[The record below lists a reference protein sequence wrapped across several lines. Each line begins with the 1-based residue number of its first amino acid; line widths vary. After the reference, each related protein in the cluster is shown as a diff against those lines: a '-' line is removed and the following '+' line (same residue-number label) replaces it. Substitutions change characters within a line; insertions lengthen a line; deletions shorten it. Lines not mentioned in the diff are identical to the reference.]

1 MAVSFLSPEQCKTWE
16 KSGKQEFLKFIN
28 GVGDRS
34 VLSSL
39 GNRDFRQ
46 AIYDLCQHVIKGNL
60 RVEQAIHVFHDL
72 KDKYP
77 DLISFVVDILSLID
91 VELSAVEEIKG
102 AREKLCTLIQTLG
115 NTFDC
120 DALLKSRLDHE
131 TLESAGLV
139 PSKTV
144 FSQKHVKIKT
154 RLYYKQQK
162 FNLLREESEGYSKLV
177 AELNQ
182 EITYKITPAVM
193 LQNIKS
199 LIGCFNLDPNRVIDV
214 LLESFENRPEV
225 EDFYI
230 PLIQSYVQ
238 DNETLCHCLGLKF
251 QFFKDD
257 ETPSSLFKL
266 AAILLKN
273 DLVHLETLYPHLHPV
288 DSVILEYSKKEM
300 ADAKAYARKL
310 MVINL
315 ADKSDEKKKE
325 EEEVKID
332 VRVNNQKL
340 GLVEAL
346 LCIGAWEK
354 SKCILDWLPE
364 FFATTHKPVA
374 SALCA
379 LIHTV
384 MDPVYR
390 TSSGMTSKLVS
401 KWPPI
406 EELGGSVPRATSFQE
421 VNTLVFPMVA
431 YLGPYISCDPILLMK
446 LIRLSKQYMI
456 KRAQGSLSPEDAP
469 TYYGLLNVIDEALLP
484 SVSFLSCNCCI
495 SQEIWTLLK
504 LFPYELRYRMY
515 GNWKNELYISH
526 PALIRVK
533 ADCLEKSKYIMK
545 RLAKENVKISGRQ
558 LGKLS
563 HSNPGVLFEYILRQV
578 EKYDNLIGP
587 VVDALKYLTDLSY
600 DILIFCIIESVA
612 VPEKE
617 KTKLGE
623 TTLASWL
630 QSLATFAGC
639 ICKKYTVEQTGL
651 VQYVTNQLKAGRSTD
666 LLLMQEIV
674 QKMAGIEVSEEI
686 TADQLDAMSG
696 GELLRQEGGYFTQVR
711 NMKKSSSRLKDTMLE
726 HDLALSLCLLIS
738 QQRDSVIFKEATR
751 HLKHY
756 GKLYDQC
763 QDTLVQFGSFLSMQ
777 LSTEEFVKRL
787 PPIHKMVT
795 EFHVPPDAAFF
806 LSRPLYSYDINAKYD
821 ELRKAERAEKD
832 KKDKLSTSAKT
843 QKYIEAAE
851 FVMAPVIENVR
862 PLQPSKIWEEL
873 SPTFYATFWAL
884 SMYDIHVPSS
894 AYEKQISLLQ
904 GQANSADDNKDL
916 GPSKRKKE
924 RERCNAMID
933 KLKDEEKRQTE
944 HVQRITARLKAQR
957 DQWFVSRATKN
968 ETITQFLQ
976 LCIFPRCCF
985 TASDAVYCAEFIH
998 ILHNLKTPN
1007 FSTLIC
1013 YDRIFCDITY
1023 TVSSCT
1029 ENEAQRYGRFLCAA
1043 LDTVMRWHSSKEF
1056 YEKECGAYP
1065 GFVTV
1070 FRKGENSN
1078 QKADQLDY
1086 ENYRHVCHK
1095 WHFRITKAMVTCIE
1109 SSNYIQ
1115 IRNALIVLTKILPHY
1130 PRIVQFGSPLERRV
1144 DRLKQEEKEKRPD
1157 LFALAMGYSGQLKS
1171 KKQFWVPETDF
1182 HVRDK
1187 EKKAAAAAAAASAP
1201 VSGSS
1206 ADAAKDKQIRP
1217 AGSGE
1222 RSSASKEKEP
1232 KKTKTD
1238 KAEKTLEKARSEEK
1252 GRDSPVDAKK
1262 SNSSTATE
1270 KKEVTLAS
1278 SKASGSKDK
1287 KEKEKSEKLAEPDKA
1302 RSEDKMDKS
1311 KDDKATRKDEKGIK
1325 AKEEK
1330 IDTHKV
1336 KIKREDKSD
1345 IVTPLKLKVKQEKV
1359 EPPEESENLR
1369 SDRKEKGKE
1378 KKGEKERLKVKV
1390 EKDGDEPKGKDVRD
1404 KEEKLRAKLERMKE
1418 ETKDRHEKEG
1428 RKEKHDRKLK
1438 RSYSPEE
1445 AAKEVMYRDHRD
1457 AEAASNS
1464 SHGSHRQTPEASP
1477 RRAEERD
1484 TKRRKTEA
1492 IASTSKEDLG
1502 SSSKSRHRH
1511 SVSPDKERERKEKK
1525 RDREY
1530 ETMSV
1535 SMSKKKKSLDGS
1547 LRGSKQNG
1555 DSDDRWREG
1564 SYEQHYDDDGYARP
1578 TTTRKEHREAE
1589 LEHERSRSKDREKKK
1604 DKERSK
1610 RPKKS

>member
-72 KDKYP
+72 K
-77 DLISFVVDILSLID
+77 
-91 VELSAVEEIKG
+91 
-102 AREKLCTLIQTLG
+102 
-115 NTFDC
+115 TFDC

-131 TLESAGLV
+131 T
-139 PSKTV
+139 
-144 FSQKHVKIKT
+144 
-154 RLYYKQQK
+154 YKQQK

-456 KRAQGSLSPEDAP
+456 KGSLSPEDAP

-484 SVSFLSCNCCI
+484 SVSFLS
-495 SQEIWTLLK
+495 
-504 LFPYELRYRMY
+504 YRMY

-587 VVDALKYLTDLSY
+587 VWRLL
-600 DILIFCIIESVA
+600 
-612 VPEKE
+612 
-617 KTKLGE
+617 
-623 TTLASWL
+623 LAAS
-630 QSLATFAGC
+630 
-639 ICKKYTVEQTGL
+639 KYTVEQTGL

-832 KKDKLSTSAKT
+832 KKDKLSTSAKSH
-843 QKYIEAAE
+843 ILCDVLGA
-851 FVMAPVIENVR
+851 
-862 PLQPSKIWEEL
+862 
-873 SPTFYATFWAL
+873 
-884 SMYDIHVPSS
+884 IH
-894 AYEKQISLLQ
+894 
-904 GQANSADDNKDL
+904 
-916 GPSKRKKE
+916 
-924 RERCNAMID
+924 
-933 KLKDEEKRQTE
+933 LKDEEKRQTE

-1157 LFALAMGYSGQLKS
+1157 LFALAMGRRQQL
-1171 KKQFWVPETDF
+1171 QQP
-1182 HVRDK
+1182 
-1187 EKKAAAAAAAASAP
+1187 
-1201 VSGSS
+1201 
-1206 ADAAKDKQIRP
+1206 RP
-1217 AGSGE
+1217 APLCQE
-1222 RSSASKEKEP
+1222 
-1232 KKTKTD
+1232 
-1238 KAEKTLEKARSEEK
+1238 TLEKARSEEK

-1492 IASTSKEDLG
+1492 IASTSKVSIGDEYSPLMEVTTNLPL
-1502 SSSKSRHRH
+1502 SSSDGVK
-1511 SVSPDKERERKEKK
+1511 VV
-1525 RDREY
+1525 
-1530 ETMSV
+1530 TME
-1535 SMSKKKKSLDGS
+1535 MMK
-1547 LRGSKQNG
+1547 
-1555 DSDDRWREG
+1555 
-1564 SYEQHYDDDGYARP
+1564 AP
-1578 TTTRKEHREAE
+1578 AAT
-1589 LEHERSRSKDREKKK
+1589 
-1604 DKERSK
+1604 
-1610 RPKKS
+1610 